1 MDLDFTASFRNL
13 LQYIT
18 QILPDISFH
27 KEYQCVIASIPPSL
41 ASHSSLARSIYG
53 YILSLSTYR
62 ELTSL
67 HIRYLLP
74 TLWFSGNQFST
85 IKDLLDRCY
94 ADISLAT
101 AQLPGNPVIARL
113 QQIEPVSLQMKC
125 HLEHH
130 AAMVLF

>member
-53 YILSLSTYR
+53 YILSLSAYR

-74 TLWFSGNQFST
+74 TLWFSGICST
-85 IKDLLDRCY
+85 
-94 ADISLAT
+94 AATQIS
-101 AQLPGNPVIARL
+101 RL
-113 QQIEPVSLQMKC
+113 QRLNFLGTLSSRDCSRLSRYRFK
-125 HLEHH
+125 
-130 AAMVLF
+130 